1 MREKE
6 QVKKNYSNTAGT
18 EILLGPFIE
27 QLIPLLKRL
36 PEKMKTL
43 MKWLSFATSPK
54 VVLLLLLIFVLG
66 IWGSYIFLMKF
77 SPKWFIWMIP
87 ENFISSGAASAA
99 KDINYAELGDSYGFI
114 NTLFA
119 GFAVIGVIFTLWQ
132 QSKNIKLQAKS
143 IEQQSTS
150 IQLQQA
156 SIIAQINAAN
166 EQSKVNNAQI
176 KATWMQDAMKLIS
189 HLSAEVQKLSISYT
203 CEDGITINTK
213 RGIEVVKLMFELSC
227 LICVFKLASSLAR
240 KRGIDS
246 SSCVFYFWEVKNTF
260 NDCLFELKHFMT
272 IRKYVI
278 KRIFAYAELST
289 QEKEQ
294 LLFTLPLEET
304 KEITLLRALM
314 IETISV
320 NASHEYNELSV
331 IGITDESV
339 KEKACYILTRNTSNC
354 LREIISNVL
363 KKQRSFNNYQLSE
376 FEQIITDM
384 NTALQNPDIY
394 NELQDI
400 AKQLINEGMEMS
412 L

>member
-6 QVKKNYSNTAGT
+6 QVKTNYSNTTGT

-54 VVLLLLLIFVLG
+54 VILFLFLIFILG

-77 SPKWFIWMIP
+77 SPEWFIGLIP
-87 ENFISSGAASAA
+87 ENFVSSGTASAT

-119 GFAVIGVIFTLWQ
+119 GFAVIGVVFTLWQ

-143 IEQQSTS
+143 IEQQSSS

-176 KATWMQDAMKLIS
+176 KATWMQDAMMLIS
-189 HLSAEVQKLSISYT
+189 HLSGEVQKLSISYT
-203 CEDGITINTK
+203 CEDGVTINTK

-240 KRGIDS
+240 KRGINS
-246 SSCVFYFWEVKNTF
+246 SSYDFYFWEVKNSF
-260 NDCLFELKHFMT
+260 NNCLFELKHFMT

-278 KRIFAYAELST
+278 NRILSYNELT
-289 QEKEQ
+289 KIEKEQ
-294 LLFTLPLEET
+294 LLFTLPLEST
-304 KEITLLRALM
+304 KEIILLRALKFDP
-314 IETISV
+314 TINDSQD
-320 NASHEYNELSV
+320 YNELSPL
-331 IGITDESV
+331 GISDNEV
-339 KEKACYILTRNTSNC
+339 KERAHFVLVKNISNC
-354 LREIISNVL
+354 LGEIISNVL
-363 KKQRSFNNYQLSE
+363 KKQRHFSNYRLSE
-376 FEQIITDM
+376 YEQIITDM
-384 NTALQNPDIY
+384 NTTLQNPDIH
-394 NELQDI
+394 NELQNV
-400 AKQLINEGMEMS
+400 AKQLITDGMKMS